1 MSNHILKQS
10 LSIIINVITFFC
22 SSSTLF
28 NGAKGL
34 ENWFRKNADLY
45 VVCALKNKSCKVP
58 TRLFDS
64 SYRDQFGVHSS
75 MLEHF
80 RYSDYVL
87 LAFASKFHFPP
98 SFRLLPPVAKRRGGG
113 TAEVAKKESELGRA
127 AGTSINVSATSVSL
141 RHLSTDCIRIA
152 EMAQSSLTHSRKESK
167 LLAKAPPCE
176 FSAVRV
182 IEAEKLIFFKEM
194 VTYLWKKVR

>member
-1 MSNHILKQS
+1 
-10 LSIIINVITFFC
+10 
-22 SSSTLF
+22 
-28 NGAKGL
+28 
-34 ENWFRKNADLY
+34 
-45 VVCALKNKSCKVP
+45 
-58 TRLFDS
+58 
-64 SYRDQFGVHSS
+64 

-113 TAEVAKKESELGRA
+113 TAEVAKKERVSELGRA

-167 LLAKAPPCE
+167 LLAKAPPRRE

-182 IEAEKLIFFKEM
+182 IDPEKLIFFKEM
-194 VTYLWKKVR
+194 ETYLWKKVR

>member
-28 NGAKGL
+28 NGANGL

-58 TRLFDS
+58 TIGTNSEYIVLA
-64 SYRDQFGVHSS
+64 

-167 LLAKAPPCE
+167 LLAKAPPRRE

-182 IEAEKLIFFKEM
+182 IDPEKLIFFKEM

>member
-1 MSNHILKQS
+1 
-10 LSIIINVITFFC
+10 
-22 SSSTLF
+22 
-28 NGAKGL
+28 
-34 ENWFRKNADLY
+34 
-45 VVCALKNKSCKVP
+45 
-58 TRLFDS
+58 
-64 SYRDQFGVHSS
+64 

-113 TAEVAKKESELGRA
+113 TAEVAKKERVSELGRA

-167 LLAKAPPCE
+167 LLAKAPPRRG
-176 FSAVRV
+176 FSDIRV